1 MEISTPVSSDVV
13 RKLRVGEIVYISG
26 EIITARDKAHVR
38 ALEFIKS
45 GKKLP
50 ISFNNAVI
58 YHCGP
63 LVQKVGKDWI
73 VISAGPTTSA
83 RMNRATKELLNYV
96 DSIVIVGKGGMDIS
110 EEIKGKGVYLAYTGG
125 AGALAANAIKRVKEV
140 HWLDLG
146 MPEAIWVFEVE
157 MFGPCIVAID
167 SYGNSLYDEVKRR
180 VEENFR
186 KMMESDKAD

>member
-1 MEISTPVSSDVV
+1 MEIVTPVSQDVI
-13 RKLRVGEIVYISG
+13 RKLRVGNIVYISG
-26 EIITARDKAHVR
+26 EMITARDKAHMR

-45 GKKLP
+45 GKELP

-63 LVQKVGKDWI
+63 LVQKVSEGWK

-96 DSIVIVGKGGMDIS
+96 DSIVIVGKGGMDVS

-125 AGALAANAIKRVKEV
+125 AGALAVNAIKRVKDV

-146 MPEAIWVFEVE
+146 MPEAVWVFEVE
-157 MFGPCIVAID
+157 RFGPCIVAID
-167 SYGNSLYDEVKRR
+167 SHGNSLYDEVKRR
-180 VEENFR
+180 VEENF
-186 KMMESDKAD
+186 KKIVEKL